1 MSLVPH
7 PWFSSQPTPRRHL
20 SSIGAGT
27 FEFAFQMLLLLFR
40 RELPWGESNRLW
52 DGLLALYRLECP
64 DDGWITAGGVTN
76 GRVGGGCAAAAGP
89 SGRVDA
95 EVATGAAGGAQSEVE
110 AAADAGGGRL
120 GEAAHSSADVGAAVA
135 VTAATP
141 APPEVQ
147 PAQQCT
153 PLPSFASPST
163 LHTLMAASGAAA
175 AVTPSNAA
183 AQAQECEALR
193 SLVIAT
199 AAALLQLHRPLLLR
213 CRGLEEVVQLMNRLP
228 DPGPGAG
235 LKLAAAAAAIVREE
249 AARAIVAGRKQPE
262 SSGAGQIGGTPLAGG
277 GPTLAGVR
285 ERGGKEA
292 TARGLCGLG
301 C

>member
-1 MSLVPH
+1 MSLGPH
-7 PWFSSQPTPRRHL
+7 PWPSSQPTPRRHL

-76 GRVGGGCAAAAGP
+76 GRVGDGGAAAAGA
-89 SGRVDA
+89 SGRVEA
-95 EVATGAAGGAQSEVE
+95 EGATGAAGGAQSEVE
-110 AAADAGGGRL
+110 ATAGAGGGRSL
-120 GEAAHSSADVGAAVA
+120 EAAHSSADVEAAVA
-135 VTAATP
+135 VTAATL

-163 LHTLMAASGAAA
+163 LQSPMPASSVAMAA
-175 AVTPSNAA
+175 TPSEAA

-199 AAALLQLHRPLLLR
+199 AAALLQLHRPSLLR

-249 AARAIVAGRKQPE
+249 AARAIVAGRKQRE
-262 SSGAGQIGGTPLAGG
+262 DFGVGRVEGKSVGGG
-277 GPTLAGVR
+277 GPTLAGTR